1 MGHQQANGKWVTMVF
16 RHTFTTPKR
25 FAAAIL
31 STGILLTQPL
41 LAAELVMVEQSG
53 CEWCA
58 RWDQEIAPIYPKTS
72 EGHFAPLRRVNLHD
86 MPQELELA
94 RRVNFTPTFLIVEE
108 DHEIGRLE
116 GYPGEDF
123 FWPLIAQLLSKHAGY
138 VVDAAAPADPDS

>member
-1 MGHQQANGKWVTMVF
+1 MVF
-16 RHTFTTPKR
+16 RNTFTKPKR

-31 STGILLTQPL
+31 ATGILLTQPL
-41 LAAELVMVEQSG
+41 FAAELVMVEQSG

-86 MPQELELA
+86 MRQELELA

-123 FWPLIAQLLSKHAGY
+123 FWPVIAQLLSKHAGY
-138 VVDAAAPADPDS
+138 VADDAAPADPDS

>member
-1 MGHQQANGKWVTMVF
+1 MVLRNIF
-16 RHTFTTPKR
+16 PASNR
-25 FAAAIL
+25 FAAAVL
-31 STGILLTQPL
+31 TAGALLAQPMA
-41 LAAELVMVEQSG
+41 AAELVMVEQTG

-58 RWDQEIAPIYPKTS
+58 RWDQEIAEIYPKTS

-123 FWPLIAQLLSKHAGY
+123 FWPVIAQLLSKHAGY
-138 VVDAAAPADPDS
+138 VADDAAPADPDS